1 MVQAA
6 RVVGDCAHEPDGLR
20 LMSPSVRCLHE
31 EMRVHVG
38 RSYYEGRHREGRD
51 GEVSGG
57 GPRLEQN
64 A

>member
-1 MVQAA
+1 
-6 RVVGDCAHEPDGLR
+6 
-20 LMSPSVRCLHE
+20 MSPSVRCLHE